1 MVGTLEVRERGE
13 PAMAD
18 AKWVD
23 DEVLWMHIY
32 VSYVRIASSHTEPLR
47 HAMAHPPC
55 DYS

>member
-1 MVGTLEVRERGE
+1 MEVRERGE